1 MPQVLQDLMF
11 LVSVFFC
18 SGTLF
23 FQIKC
28 FLGQHTPLDQMMF
41 KAKFL

>member
-1 MPQVLQDLMF
+1 MPQVLQDFMF
-11 LVSVFFC
+11 LVSVFFAVAA
-18 SGTLF
+18 F

-28 FLGQHTPLDQMMF
+28 FLGQHTPLDPMMF